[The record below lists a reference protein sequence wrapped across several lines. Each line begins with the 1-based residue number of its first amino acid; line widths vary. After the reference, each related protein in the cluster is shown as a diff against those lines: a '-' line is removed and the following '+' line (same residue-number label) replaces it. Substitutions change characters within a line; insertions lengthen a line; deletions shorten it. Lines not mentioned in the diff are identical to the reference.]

1 MTTNPLPGHRLPFP
15 ARLNPLRALL
25 PELLAILEGGREREW
40 YAFVWLE
47 ETLVRGAVCA
57 RLESC
62 SQETDRGV
70 VFRIQAGGTHYE
82 HATNRLIPAGLRAEA
97 RAFRARV
104 EAAWAA
110 RPAPGA
116 AAPYRPRPWPEE
128 LAHPLPCE
136 LRSQIPGTPAA
147 GDWVHFSPRCL
158 RDPRRTTLAT
168 LRRLAAQTR
177 GRVLAEAARFR
188 AEPGHA
194 GYPELGEVRVAAR
207 QTLHTQLFADRERRL
222 SQCLPVSLLYAMGV
236 SAAGTSGRAIL
247 GGLGGLEIAA
257 LGEEGLREAAV
268 VPLLLARAERLT
280 PGHYTVI
287 TGPDVT
293 GVIAHEAFGHT
304 QEGDTWMKGRSIA
317 EGLRRDGVRVGN
329 DHASIINHP
338 GVFSMDHKPF
348 GTNGSLFFDHEG
360 ELARPQ
366 TLLDRGW
373 LGAPMTDLAAAQ
385 ALGVPRSAN
394 GKRESWR
401 RPLMTRQTNTYFTPG
416 DATLEQLIARVP
428 RGFIAR
434 HAHGGMEDPK
444 GGSLTAGTEYLEEIV
459 DGRLTGRLFLG
470 PAGGHIELS
479 DPVFDLLARIGGKT
493 ATAHPDQVPDNKY
506 GGCGKYHKE
515 SVDAGCG
522 GPWILWESVTCG

>member
-1 MTTNPLPGHRLPFP
+1 MPTQAPAGQRLPFP
-15 ARLNPLRALL
+15 ARLKQLRDLL
-25 PELLAILEGGREREW
+25 PELLAILEGGRERDW

-57 RLESC
+57 RLEAC
-62 SQETDRGV
+62 NQETDRGV
-70 VFRIQAGGTHYE
+70 VFRIQAGGVHHE
-82 HATNRLIPAGLRAEA
+82 HATNQLTPAALRAAA
-97 RAFRARV
+97 RAFRARI
-104 EAAWAA
+104 ESAPAAAGA
-110 RPAPGA
+110 A
-116 AAPYRPRPWPEE
+116 AAPYRPLPWTEE
-128 LAHPLPCE
+128 LARPLPCE
-136 LRSQIPGTPAA
+136 LRGQLPAGVPAA
-147 GDWVHFSPRCL
+147 TTWVHFSPPCVH
-158 RDPRRTTLAT
+158 DPRRVTSAV

-177 GRVLAEAARFR
+177 GRILDEAARFR
-188 AEPGHA
+188 AQPGHA
-194 GYPELGEVRVAAR
+194 DLPELGEVRVAAR
-207 QTLHTQLFADRERRL
+207 QTLHTQIFVDRERRL
-222 SQCLPVSLLYAMGV
+222 SQVLPVTLLYAMGV
-236 SAAGTSGRAIL
+236 SAAGTSGRAVA
-247 GGLGGLEIAA
+247 GGLGGLEIAT
-257 LGEEGLREAAV
+257 LTPDGLREAAV

-304 QEGDTWMKGRSIA
+304 QEGDTWMKARSIA
-317 EGLRRDGVRVGN
+317 ADLRRDKIRVGN
-329 DHASIINHP
+329 DHASIVNHP
-338 GVFSMDHKPF
+338 GVFSMENKPF
-348 GTNGSLFFDHEG
+348 GSNGSYFFDHEG

-366 TLLDRGW
+366 LLLDRGW

-385 ALGVPRSAN
+385 ALALPRSAN

-416 DATLEQLIARVP
+416 DRTLEQLMAPVA
-428 RGFIAR
+428 RGFLAR

-470 PAGGHIELS
+470 PAGGHVELS

-493 ATAHPDQVPDNKY
+493 ASVHPDGVPENKY

-522 GPWILWESVTCG
+522 GPWILWTSVTCG